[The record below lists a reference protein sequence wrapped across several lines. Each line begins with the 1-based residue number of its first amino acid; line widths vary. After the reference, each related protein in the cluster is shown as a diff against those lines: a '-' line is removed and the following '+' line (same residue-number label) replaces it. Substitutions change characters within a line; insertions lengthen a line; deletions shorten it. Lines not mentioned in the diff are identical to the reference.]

1 MDELKQLQ
9 GLAGGLDWFSPDSR
23 VIITTRD
30 KRLLTCSHR
39 VETTYEVDWLNVA
52 EALELLTWK
61 AFKSNRVHSSYKYI
75 LPCAITYASGL
86 PLALEVVGSN
96 LFGLDIGEW
105 ESTLDHFDA
114 LEKDEQSVFLDI
126 ACCLIFIKVLHE
138 LFPSMFHN

>member
-105 ESTLDHFDA
+105 ESTLDQYERIPNKEIQKI
-114 LEKDEQSVFLDI
+114 L
-126 ACCLIFIKVLHE
+126 KVLM
-138 LFPSMFHN
+138 LWRKMSKVFFSTLLVA